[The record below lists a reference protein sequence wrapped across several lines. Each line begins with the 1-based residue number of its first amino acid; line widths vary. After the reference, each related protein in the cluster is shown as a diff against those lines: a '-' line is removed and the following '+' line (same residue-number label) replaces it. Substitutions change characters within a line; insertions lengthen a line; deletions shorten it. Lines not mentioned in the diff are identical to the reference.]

1 MKKLSLLL
9 MLGTVLNPWSA
20 NATDCVATPDCASL
34 GYTMDASKCSG
45 AALKCPW
52 DATKA
57 ACKEKPLTSELPI
70 LYGDGTVSKEILSG
84 KTPIGVV
91 FDEAAK
97 LAVAISDID
106 EDGRVTSRTMTWG
119 AGELGKAGG
128 ICTFTAEKD
137 CETLNESGS
146 YCAPDSQKNTQSIL
160 STTQIVTDGYGTKYT
175 CKDYPY
181 AAIGSQ
187 NYTPSGCSKEFCGK
201 TKWFVPSMQ
210 ELQKIY
216 SQKDTINSV
225 LNSLRSGN
233 KLQSGVLCSSNTSS
247 SYKIWTLDFT
257 QGIQNKVLQ
266 NSTCYL
272 RPVINY
278 GVQKPAQNI
287 KFVINISNSCP
298 RGLSFSGSYQGPGSG
313 PIPATGTFSCTSELC
328 YDQGRYDGNGS
339 NETETVVKE
348 GTSITLS
355 NLNSNF
361 TSIKSMA
368 TGKVV
373 PVSGGMAYFALNNYD
388 EVVAALGAGAYDFW
402 MLQCSPVASAKAS
415 VTAEVIVTGS
425 SSNMFVDLNGTSVTC
440 TVTATEDGRSAQVT
454 INGGKTTN
462 SFAAG
467 QVTLACPRT
476 IKPITGS
483 YTQYRISES
492 EVDNGGRQTL
502 NGLSVRVNATP
513 NGSHTLKIYYQA
525 I

>member
-52 DATKA
+52 DTSKA
-57 ACKEKPLTSELPI
+57 ACKEKEALKSQLPI
-70 LYGDGTVSKEILSG
+70 LYGDGTVSKNIVSG
-84 KTPIGVV
+84 KTPIGIVY
-91 FDEAAK
+91 DEANK
-97 LAVAISDID
+97 LAVALSDINK
-106 EDGRVTSRTMTWG
+106 DGRVTSRTMTWG
-119 AGELGKAGG
+119 EGYLGKVGG
-128 ICTFTAEKD
+128 LCTFTAEKD
-137 CETLNESGS
+137 CETLNESGN

-160 STTQIVTDGYGTKYT
+160 STTQIITDGYGTKYT
-175 CKDYPY
+175 CKNYPY

-187 NYTPSGCSKEFCGK
+187 NYTPSGCSKEFCSK

-233 KLQSGVLCSSNTSS
+233 KLQSGVYCSSNTSS

-278 GVQKPAQNI
+278 GAPKPAQNI
-287 KFVINISNSCP
+287 KFAINISNSCP
-298 RGLSFSGSYQGPGSG
+298 SGLSFSGSYQGS
-313 PIPATGTFSCTSELC
+313 TMGTFSCSGASC
-328 YDQGRYDGNGS
+328 YDQGRYDGQGS
-339 NETETVVKE
+339 NDSETVVKE

-361 TSIKSMA
+361 TSIKSMV
-368 TGKVV
+368 TGKIV
-373 PVSGGMAYFALNNYD
+373 PVSGGMAYFALNNSD
-388 EVVAALGAGAYDFW
+388 EILAALGPGAYDFW
-402 MLQCSPVASAKAS
+402 MLQCSPVAIAKAS

-440 TVTATEDGRSAQVT
+440 TVTATEDGRSAPVA

-476 IKPITGS
+476 IKPSTGS